1 MSVDSTKHTDP
12 VVYVYWE
19 KSKYKWTHA
28 VKTYIVQGSTVLELK
43 ALFQSMFLEEKEL
56 IPLVI
61 SECVSLGLQWNRTNG
76 MYYLSQSKSFYI
88 FVYISERFK

>member
-19 KSKYKWTHA
+19 KSKCKWTNA

-61 SECVSLGLQWNRTNG
+61 SECVSLVFSETEPIG
-76 MYYLSQSKSFYI
+76 YI
-88 FVYISERFK
+88 FLSK